1 MTNKEALA
9 LALSIRSSA
18 AGLCEQLE
26 TYDSYFP
33 DPTFDRVFDALNAL
47 DTRMKETRAD
57 WEKEMEAEA
66 L

>member
-1 MTNKEALA
+1 LGCA
-9 LALSIRSSA
+9 SSSRR
-18 AGLCEQLE
+18 
-26 TYDSYFP
+26 TDSYFP